1 MPGQRI
7 GALVLVLLASAV
19 VGSRARPAE
28 TAAGPI
34 QVEVSILPQK
44 YFVERVGG
52 TRVNVEVLASKGQD
66 PHTFEPTPKQMA
78 HLSEAQIYFQIG
90 FPFEEALLTKISD
103 TFGNLKVVDT
113 RQGIKLRT
121 EVGPGEPAG
130 EPDPHTWLN
139 PRLVKIQARN
149 IETALAQLDPAHA
162 AEYEKNL
169 HAFQADLDRLDAE
182 LAAALAPF
190 KGDEFFVFHPAF
202 GYFADAYGLKQ
213 VPVEVGGKEPS
224 AKELTALI
232 DHAKKDGVKVI
243 FVEPQFSSKTARAV
257 AEAIGGAVVPL
268 DPLNP
273 DYIHNLENLAAQV
286 QKAMVKH

>member
-1 MPGQRI
+1 MVAAEI
-7 GALVLVLLASAV
+7 SSA
-19 VGSRARPAE
+19 
-28 TAAGPI
+28 PI
-34 QVEVSILPQK
+34 QVVVSILPQK
-44 YFVERVGG
+44 YFVERVSGSH
-52 TRVNVEVLASKGQD
+52 VAVEVLASNGQD

-139 PRLVKIQARN
+139 PKLVKIQARN

-190 KGDEFFVFHPAF
+190 KGGEFFVFHPAF

-273 DYIHNLENLAAQV
+273 DYIHNLENLAVQV